1 MSVSHRYRNF
11 GVEKNTDNQEAEINS
26 EALEDQKLEA
36 FETGYQAGWDDA
48 TKAQND
54 TQEKISAELGQ
65 NLLDLSFTYHEA
77 LSKLTMSLEPAM
89 QQILE
94 KLLPEIANK
103 ALGPHILEQ
112 ISALMKQKIKGPV
125 EIVVNPK
132 NFNTVQAMVGD
143 KSSESVV
150 IVGEE
155 SLGEGQAFIRIGI
168 EEQQIDLDSIVA
180 EIMQAMTAFFHE
192 SAQEIDDGKI

>member
-36 FETGYQAGWDDA
+36 FEAGYQAGWDDA

>member
-48 TKAQND
+48 TKAQNE